1 MQKILFPLAVAST
14 CTLILAAAPL
24 HADTRDIV
32 EAKAAFQFESQQ
44 GPWHTTQR
52 TTMALTFDGT
62 SDALKL
68 EHPNATVVVKDG
80 TLRATLTD
88 ADGYYIET
96 AMPEL
101 SYNALTQ
108 AVPAIGQPQMLN
120 LVLLLAADPASTLAG
135 EPADFASA
143 DDATSILD
151 TPAGTWQIRFNNSE
165 ELATTAI
172 FEMKAGQTGPNAAE
186 MSYDYTLAAG
196 EKALAR
202 DAFALDTTSRQKV
215 DSFQGLVAALQSGG
229 TGGTGGGGG
238 GAGAAAQGGGGSPLV
253 GNDAPDFTLAR
264 LEGDEKVKLG
274 DLDDRVVVLDFWATW
289 CPPCVKGMPEVQAVR
304 DWAKQENKPVDV
316 FAVNLREQP
325 AQVRNFLKNHDLDL
339 PVLMDDDGST
349 AESYRV
355 EAIPTTV
362 VIAYGEV
369 AEVHVG
375 LTPDLQSALKSDI
388 EAAIKKQ

>member
-1 MQKILFPLAVAST
+1 MQKILFPLVAA
-14 CTLILAAAPL
+14 LAAAPV
-24 HADTRDIV
+24 HADTPDIV
-32 EAKAAFQFESQQ
+32 EAKAEFQFESQQ

-52 TTMALTFDGT
+52 TTMSLTFDGT
-62 SDALKL
+62 SDKLKL
-68 EHPNATVVVKDG
+68 EHPNGTVVVQDG

-101 SYNALTQ
+101 SYDALTQ

-120 LVLLLAADPASTLAG
+120 LVLLLADDPASALAG
-135 EPADFASA
+135 QPASFTTA
-143 DDATSILD
+143 DDATKVLD
-151 TPAGTWQIRFNNSE
+151 TAAGTWRIRLNNE

-172 FEMKAGQTGPNAAE
+172 FEMKAGQMGPNAAE
-186 MSYDYTLAAG
+186 ISYDYTLATG

-202 DAFALDTTSRQKV
+202 DSFALDTTGRQKV

-229 TGGTGGGGG
+229 PAGGG

-264 LEGDEKVKLG
+264 LEGDEKVKLS

-289 CPPCVKGMPEVQAVR
+289 CPPCVEGLPEVQAVH
-304 DWAKQENKPVDV
+304 DWAKQENKPVEV

-325 AQVRNFLKNHDLDL
+325 GQVRNFLDRHDLDL
-339 PVLMDDDGST
+339 PVLMDTEGKV
-349 AESYRV
+349 AESYGV
-355 EAIPTTV
+355 EAIPTTI
-362 VIAYGEV
+362 VIAYGKV

-375 LTPDLQSALKSDI
+375 LTPNLQSALKSEID
-388 EAAIKKQ
+388 AAIKKQ